1 MQKRL
6 LFVDD
11 EPGIRKVVGIALKDC
26 GYTVSAAANGEEGLD
41 IFRREKPPIVITD
54 IRMPGMDGLDLLR
67 AIKSESPETE
77 VILVTGHG
85 GYRRGH

>member
-6 LFVDD
+6 LLVDD
-11 EPGIRKVVGIALKDC
+11 EPGIRKVVGIALMDF
-26 GYTVSAAANGEEGLD
+26 GYAVLEAANGDEGLE
-41 IFRREKPPIVITD
+41 IFRREKPPVVITD

-67 AIKSESPETE
+67 AIKAEAPETE

-85 GYRRGH
+85 DMDVAI